1 MQFYEKLVFI
11 MNLTQTSNRKLAQ
24 ALRVD
29 PSIISRLRTGKRGI
43 PRNSELLRSMALFFS
58 ERCNTDYQRRA
69 LSEMVGVKRII
80 TARRDYLSEFL
91 FQWLCGNADGVERFM
106 RTFESL
112 KIGAAASKAD
122 LDPKTF
128 SSKGNFVYYGNE
140 GKRAAVRAA
149 YQHMLSRREPCT
161 ICILADETDDW
172 LMEDYDFTASMQAG
186 LLSCL
191 ERGFQIYHIIPSI
204 YSGDQILESL
214 SRWIPLYIT
223 GKVSAYFYP
232 HIRDRLHRHTI
243 ILMPGQIALAS
254 HSMSGQSA
262 SYASMLTTDPR
273 LLQAI
278 EAEFQDCL
286 SLCRPM
292 LNTYFKP
299 QKLLQCYMNFLSSHG
314 FCIQKIHGLS
324 SVTAPLELTTE
335 SIEHREEDELKRL
348 GEVFYQEQK
357 KQEQEQEQ
365 YNMIDIGILDSADRI
380 RAGAIPIQ
388 SSYGAGKILYYTPK
402 TYVLH
407 LKKIL
412 QVMETHE
419 NYHFVPLEEPVQ
431 YESAILVKENHRAL
445 LVHASKP
452 FTIFEISQP
461 EIVALYR
468 EYLLRLA
475 EKQGYTGIHRK
486 RIKSKIR
493 ELIRELS
500 DD

>member
-1 MQFYEKLVFI
+1 
-11 MNLTQTSNRKLAQ
+11 
-24 ALRVD
+24 
-29 PSIISRLRTGKRGI
+29 
-43 PRNSELLRSMALFFS
+43 
-58 ERCNTDYQRRA
+58 
-69 LSEMVGVKRII
+69 
-80 TARRDYLSEFL
+80 
-91 FQWLCGNADGVERFM
+91 
-106 RTFESL
+106 
-112 KIGAAASKAD
+112 
-122 LDPKTF
+122 
-128 SSKGNFVYYGNE
+128 
-140 GKRAAVRAA
+140 
-149 YQHMLSRREPCT
+149 
-161 ICILADETDDW
+161 
-172 LMEDYDFTASMQAG
+172 
-186 LLSCL
+186 
-191 ERGFQIYHIIPSI
+191 
-204 YSGDQILESL
+204 
-214 SRWIPLYIT
+214 
-223 GKVSAYFYP
+223 
-232 HIRDRLHRHTI
+232 
-243 ILMPGQIALAS
+243 
-254 HSMSGQSA
+254 
-262 SYASMLTTDPR
+262 
-273 LLQAI
+273 
-278 EAEFQDCL
+278 
-286 SLCRPM
+286 
-292 LNTYFKP
+292 
-299 QKLLQCYMNFLSSHG
+299 MNFLSSHG

-335 SIEHREEDELKRL
+335 SIEHREDDELKRL

-445 LVHASKP
+445 LVHTSKP